1 MKWKKKSLREP
12 QTLKRCKTLPFK
24 KHLKSPP
31 FGYVYFFPW
40 LAADLKQSHKFKVNP
55 CQSMKFHPY
64 LFVHIFVNWNVSL
77 LERHF
82 LGFRIKTVRSSVS
95 LLMRQPVDHF
105 QLIIKSFV
113 HPTLAFS
120 VVNFFDRITFVMPSM
135 FWRRN
140 PPVLTALSAQLSFP
154 LLWIHPRKPLAIN
167 IMAFYS

>member
-1 MKWKKKSLREP
+1 MKIETFAWPPNPRKMQNS
-12 QTLKRCKTLPFK
+12 PFQ
-24 KHLKSPP
+24 KHFESPP
-31 FGYVYFFPW
+31 FYFFPW
-40 LAADLKQSHKFKVNP
+40 LAADLKQALEFKVNS
-55 CQSMKFHPY
+55 CQAMKLHPY
-64 LFVHIFVNWNVSL
+64 FLKHVHVNWNVSL

-82 LGFRIKTVRSSVS
+82 LGFRIKTVRCSVS
-95 LLMRQPVDHF
+95 LLMRQPFDHF

-140 PPVLTALSAQLSFP
+140 PPVLTGLSAQLSFP